1 MPGPTESIYEGK
13 GGEVHNQFRDF
24 SMYEIAEGKV
34 HALYNLE
41 NRSSVDRKM
50 PLRCA
55 GYDGAAY
62 RSQYKSRDGQGIY
75 PVISVVL
82 NWGEELWRA
91 AMSVRE
97 LLDYPVHEAAE
108 QYLDQNRMHVFDMR
122 FLKREVR
129 ELFEGD
135 VRIVLD
141 YLSDRKSLIQRKQ
154 KLRNPGEV
162 LRMLYALSGDERY
175 LENITFME
183 EGEGKSMCD
192 LLDEAENRGKQ
203 GNTERT
209 EGWAYSGLDLN
220 LQGVRSQL

>member
-1 MPGPTESIYEGK
+1 
-13 GGEVHNQFRDF
+13 
-24 SMYEIAEGKV
+24 
-34 HALYNLE
+34 
-41 NRSSVDRKM
+41 
-50 PLRCA
+50 
-55 GYDGAAY
+55 
-62 RSQYKSRDGQGIY
+62 
-75 PVISVVL
+75 
-82 NWGEELWRA
+82 
-91 AMSVRE
+91 MSVRE

-129 ELFEGD
+129 ELYEGD

-192 LLDEAENRGKQ
+192 LLDEAENRGIQ
-203 GNTERT
+203 GNTGEYR
-209 EGWAYSGLDLN
+209 EIQKGRKVGLI
-220 LQGVRSQL
+220 QGLISTCKELGVSFEETAAKLKEKNTLSRLFMSWGRVFFC

>member
-1 MPGPTESIYEGK
+1 MNRAETGK
-13 GGEVHNQFRDF
+13 CEQCFC
-24 SMYEIAEGKV
+24 E
-34 HALYNLE
+34 
-41 NRSSVDRKM
+41 
-50 PLRCA
+50 
-55 GYDGAAY
+55 
-62 RSQYKSRDGQGIY
+62 
-75 PVISVVL
+75 
-82 NWGEELWRA
+82 

-154 KLRNPGEV
+154 KLRNPEEV
-162 LRMLYALSGDERY
+162 MRMLCALSGDERY
-175 LENITFME
+175 LENITYME

-192 LLDEAENRGKQ
+192 LLDEAENRGIQKGMQKGRQVGLIQ
-203 GNTERT
+203 GLISTCKELGVSFEET
-209 EGWAYSGLDLN
+209 AAKLKEKYSLEDAEVQKDMKLYW
-220 LQGVRSQL
+220 